1 MIMIGSVRQLGG
13 YMYQHFDAHHDIVK
27 IGELKGNKAS
37 NYEPVL
43 LVRITPHDGSK
54 TWCVFFTLTFDYH
67 GGVSGIDG
75 IAGYGDEIAVPYGG
89 GRYCGH
95 LSAETSYRPCYF
107 FDPQKLD
114 DYMRGIFGSLYS
126 LDMVAD

>member
-13 YMYQHFDAHHDIVK
+13 YMYQHFYAHHDTVHLYK
-27 IGELKGNKAS
+27 LRGNKTT
-37 NYEPVL
+37 NYEDVL
-43 LVRITPHDGSK
+43 LVKITQHDGK
-54 TWCVFFTLTFDYH
+54 NWCVFFTLTFDNH

-89 GRYCGH
+89 GKYCGH
-95 LSAETSYRPCYF
+95 LSVETSYRPCYF

-114 DYMRGIFGSLYS
+114 DYMRGIFGALYN
-126 LDMVAD
+126 LDVTD